1 MNKRTV
7 TAACLAALLTVSI
20 SLLPVTGLAQGG
32 APMTADAVAQSVRE
46 YRQQHEGRIV
56 ADFAELLSLPNVADD
71 LDDMRRNA
79 EHIVGLLEARGLET
93 RVLSAG
99 GAPYIYAE
107 LPNPRAVETV
117 LIYAHFDG
125 QPVQEEN
132 WASPP
137 FSPTLR
143 DGPLQAGSRVIDIAG
158 IDGKFDPEWR
168 LYGRSAGDDKMPV
181 IALIHVLD
189 AMKAAGIEPSVN
201 LKLLLDGEEEQ
212 GSPTVSKVL
221 QENRELFDA
230 DVLLFCDGPMHQ
242 SRRAQ
247 LVFGVRGDMT
257 VDITT
262 YGPIRPLHSGHYGNW
277 APNPVMMLSYLLTSM
292 RDESGRILIDGYYDN
307 VAPLTEQERA
317 AIAAM
322 PDVDALLRNEL
333 AVHTPEGDGRR
344 LEELIMLPA
353 LNVRGIVAGGVGEKG
368 RNIVLSTA
376 TTSLD
381 LRLVPNQQPAE
392 VRELIEAHMVKQ
404 GYHVVH
410 DDPSPEVLREHA
422 KVAKLHWSEDAYP
435 GLRTSLDD
443 PMSQRMISLLR
454 QIRPDLIVTPTS
466 GGSLPLYAFDDVL
479 KTPII
484 SLPLANHDNN
494 QHAENENI
502 RLQNLWD
509 AMEVYGVVLAK
520 FGE

>member
-1 MNKRTV
+1 
-7 TAACLAALLTVSI
+7 
-20 SLLPVTGLAQGG
+20 
-32 APMTADAVAQSVRE
+32 
-46 YRQQHEGRIV
+46 
-56 ADFAELLSLPNVADD
+56 
-71 LDDMRRNA
+71 
-79 EHIVGLLEARGLET
+79 
-93 RVLSAG
+93 
-99 GAPYIYAE
+99 
-107 LPNPRAVETV
+107 
-117 LIYAHFDG
+117 
-125 QPVQEEN
+125 
-132 WASPP
+132 
-137 FSPTLR
+137 
-143 DGPLQAGSRVIDIAG
+143 
-158 IDGKFDPEWR
+158 
-168 LYGRSAGDDKMPV
+168 
-181 IALIHVLD
+181 
-189 AMKAAGIEPSVN
+189 
-201 LKLLLDGEEEQ
+201 
-212 GSPTVSKVL
+212 
-221 QENRELFDA
+221 
-230 DVLLFCDGPMHQ
+230 
-242 SRRAQ
+242 
-247 LVFGVRGDMT
+247 
-257 VDITT
+257 
-262 YGPIRPLHSGHYGNW
+262 
-277 APNPVMMLSYLLTSM
+277 
-292 RDESGRILIDGYYDN
+292 
-307 VAPLTEQERA
+307 
-317 AIAAM
+317 M

-381 LRLVPNQQPAE
+381 LRLVPNQQPAQ

-443 PMSQRMISLLR
+443 PMSQRMITLLR
-454 QIRPDLIVTPTS
+454 QIRSDLIVTPTS